1 MQITVVVVFTVSVIH
16 VITFLPLSKEL
27 AENDDSKGKI
37 THIGFLRVHKCGSAT
52 MSNIIF
58 RFGLHNNLTFAIPK
72 TGGYITNTDSLLP
85 VRPTGHYDILIGH
98 SIYSRKLYQYS
109 FGTDSVNIAIV
120 RDPVQR
126 MISAAY
132 FYRDVWPQ
140 AYLLRVPKSSFIENL
155 VRLPHV
161 YDRAPF
167 SYTRNSMGRDFGFS
181 SSISIN
187 DTDKINQHLDMLKK
201 DFKLVLVQERFDESL
216 VLMKRTLNWD
226 IEDILYVKINAN
238 KHKVE
243 SLSSDLIKKLQE
255 TCFLDVI
262 LYETFSKIFDEKVKD
277 EGPEF
282 YREVEWFQ
290 NVLRSV
296 SEFCNAEQ
304 VRNIV
309 KIDKSEWNEPFHITQ
324 ENCSDMKMG
333 ALTYLPMLRNRHKKM
348 NN

>member
-1 MQITVVVVFTVSVIH
+1 M
-16 VITFLPLSKEL
+16 ITFLPLSKQLER
-27 AENDDSKGKI
+27 NDHLKGKI
-37 THIGFLRVHKCGSAT
+37 THIRFLKVHKCGSAT

-58 RFGLHNNLTFAIPK
+58 RFGIKNNLTFAIPK
-72 TGGYITNTDSLLP
+72 KGAYITNTDSLLP

-132 FYRDVWPQ
+132 YYRDVWAQ
-140 AYLLRVPKSSFIENL
+140 AYLLRVPESNFIENL

-167 SYTRNSMGRDFGFS
+167 SFTRNAMGRDFGFS

-187 DTDKINQHLDMLKK
+187 DTDRIEQHLDMLKK

-226 IEDILYVKINAN
+226 IEEILYIKMNAN
-238 KHKVE
+238 KHKVVT
-243 SLSSDLIKKLQE
+243 LSSDLIKKLQE
-255 TCFLDVI
+255 TCFLDFKV
-262 LYETFSKIFDEKVKD
+262 YETFSKIFDEKVKA
-277 EGPEF
+277 EGPDF
-282 YREVEWFQ
+282 VREVEWFQ
-290 NVLRSV
+290 NVLQSV
-296 SEFCNAEQ
+296 WEFCHTEQ
-304 VRNIV
+304 VGNIV

-324 ENCSDMKMG
+324 ENCSYMKME
-333 ALTYLPMLRNRHKKM
+333 AITYLPMLRDRHQKM